1 MHSGAGVHGDGPQ
14 PLQES
19 VRGTGGLQLHG
30 REEQS
35 FHLGV
40 GITISG
46 WWAPET
52 RISCEKETWMAGCV
66 ALKY

>member
-1 MHSGAGVHGDGPQ
+1 MHSGAGVHSDGPQ

-19 VRGTGGLQLHG
+19 VRGTGGLRLPG

-40 GITISG
+40 GTTLSG
-46 WWAPET
+46 W
-52 RISCEKETWMAGCV
+52 
-66 ALKY
+66 